1 LLVYQ
6 ALSQTIVADVS
17 FLSENEQ
24 DKWLLFCQQFRAEMD
39 GSSVKKIENNRLYSE
54 KDGKINLYW
63 LSPKMDFR
71 KSSENGKGYHP
82 MLLDLKSMDMSYQV
96 ENHVLTM
103 HLQWRSGKQRTFYYA
118 F

>member
-1 LLVYQ
+1 MLVYQ

-54 KDGKINLYW
+54 KDGKLISIGYHQKW
-63 LSPKMDFR
+63 I
-71 KSSENGKGYHP
+71 SENHQK
-82 MLLDLKSMDMSYQV
+82 MVKAITQCC
-96 ENHVLTM
+96 
-103 HLQWRSGKQRTFYYA
+103 
-118 F
+118 